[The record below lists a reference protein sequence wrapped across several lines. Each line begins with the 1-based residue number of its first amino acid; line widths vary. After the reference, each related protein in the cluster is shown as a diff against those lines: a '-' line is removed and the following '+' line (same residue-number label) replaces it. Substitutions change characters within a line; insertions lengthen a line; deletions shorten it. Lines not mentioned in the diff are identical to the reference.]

1 MASTMKK
8 KSLASSLI
16 FFVVISVITIVWSGP
31 FLWMIV
37 ASFKPQTFGG
47 LDMASL
53 VPNFVPTLDNYANA
67 FKSAEFPLMYMNTL
81 IVVFGTLIVQLVT
94 VTLAAYAFA
103 RLEFPFKT
111 FLFYLFLL
119 QLMIVPPILIVPNL
133 KTIVSI
139 GLSDTLVAVMAPY
152 FASAFGTFLLRQT
165 FKSIP
170 RDFEDAA
177 VIDGANW
184 FQILIHVLLPLAK
197 PALIAFSIV
206 SVVAHWNEF
215 LWPLMVIDSP
225 EKMTLTV
232 GLASFTRGAEGAADW
247 GLIAAGTMIVMLP
260 LIIAFLMFQKQ
271 FVNSFMFSGIK

>member
-1 MASTMKK
+1 MRRRGQT
-8 KSLASSLI
+8 SLPSAFL
-16 FFVVISVITIVWSGP
+16 FFVIISAITIVWSGP

-47 LDMASL
+47 LDMAS
-53 VPNFVPTLDNYANA
+53 VIPDFKPTLANYKNA
-67 FKSAEFPLMYMNTL
+67 FRSAEFPIMYLNTL
-81 IVVFGTLIVQLVT
+81 IVVFGTLAVQLVT

-111 FLFYLFLL
+111 FLFYMFLL

-133 KTIVSI
+133 KTVVSL
-139 GLSDTLVAVMAPY
+139 GFSDSLVAIMAPY

-184 FQILIHVLLPLAK
+184 FQILRHVLIPLAK

-225 EKMTLTV
+225 DKMTLTV

-247 GLIAAGTMIVMLP
+247 GLIAAGTMVVMLP
-260 LIIAFLMFQKQ
+260 LIVAFLMFQKQ

>member
-1 MASTMKK
+1 MSATRK
-8 KSLASSLI
+8 KSLPAAI
-16 FFVVISVITIVWSGP
+16 AFTVIISVVAIVWSGP
-31 FLWMIV
+31 FLWMII
-37 ASFKPQTFGG
+37 ASFKPQSMGG

-53 VPNFVPTLDNYANA
+53 WPNFTPTMANFELA
-67 FKSAEFPLMYMNTL
+67 WESADFIILYINTL
-81 IVVFGTLIVQLVT
+81 IVVFGTLVVQLVT

-111 FLFYLFLL
+111 TLFYLFLL

-133 KTIVSI
+133 KTIVSM

-177 VIDGANW
+177 VIDGCNW
-184 FQILIHVLLPLAK
+184 FQILRYVLIPLAK
-197 PALIAFSIV
+197 PALIAFAIVSIV
-206 SVVAHWNEF
+206 SHWNEF

-225 EKMTLTV
+225 EKQTLTV
-232 GLASFTRGAEGAADW
+232 GLASFTRSAEGAADW
-247 GLIAAGTMIVMLP
+247 GLIAAGTMLVMLP
-260 LIIAFLMFQKQ
+260 LMIAFFAFQKQ
-271 FVNSFMFSGIK
+271 FINSFMFSGIK